1 MDTRAAIGAI
11 RRAGGLPSLAHFPYA
26 PLRLDLMRELR
37 DLGLGGLEVHYR
49 SFPPDVVAA
58 MAETAAVLSLL
69 PTGGSDYHGDL
80 MTYAEAQDLTRVP
93 LAVGEAVL
101 GAIA

>member
-1 MDTRAAIGAI
+1 
-11 RRAGGLPSLAHFPYA
+11 
-26 PLRLDLMRELR
+26 
-37 DLGLGGLEVHYR
+37 
-49 SFPPDVVAA
+49 